1 MKNSIYRILPVLFGF
16 FVMGFCD
23 VAGIATSYVKQDF
36 GLSETMAG
44 FIPSMVFIWFLVL
57 SVPAAVWMN
66 RLGRKRMV
74 QISNAVTFAG
84 MLIPFIHYSYA
95 TCMAGFVFLGVGN
108 TILQVSLNPL
118 LTNVVSGSRLT
129 SMLTAGQVVK
139 AVSSFL
145 GPVLAAF
152 ALNFLGEW
160 QYLFPIYAGITFLS
174 ALWLGAADIPA
185 EAPQHE
191 ASSPGSV
198 FSLLKDRTI
207 LFLFLGIF
215 FIVGTDVGTNTVT
228 PKLLMERA
236 GLPVEQ
242 AGLGASVYFVCRTVG
257 ALLGSFILARM
268 NDVRYFRVNILLA
281 AVSLVCLFLVRHPWA
296 IMAVSGCIGFF
307 CSSIFPVIYGQAI
320 KHRPDKA
327 NEISGLMIM
336 GVCGGAAIPPAM
348 GALTD
353 VMGSQAGS
361 LIAIGVCLVYLTFC
375 AFRLSR
381 S

>member
-108 TILQVSLNPL
+108 TILQVSLHPL
-118 LTNVVSGSRLT
+118 LTNV
-129 SMLTAGQVVK
+129 
-139 AVSSFL
+139 
-145 GPVLAAF
+145 
-152 ALNFLGEW
+152 
-160 QYLFPIYAGITFLS
+160 
-174 ALWLGAADIPA
+174 
-185 EAPQHE
+185 
-191 ASSPGSV
+191 
-198 FSLLKDRTI
+198 
-207 LFLFLGIF
+207 
-215 FIVGTDVGTNTVT
+215 
-228 PKLLMERA
+228 
-236 GLPVEQ
+236 
-242 AGLGASVYFVCRTVG
+242 
-257 ALLGSFILARM
+257 
-268 NDVRYFRVNILLA
+268 
-281 AVSLVCLFLVRHPWA
+281 
-296 IMAVSGCIGFF
+296 VSGCIGFF

-348 GALTD
+348 GPLRMSWVARPAL
-353 VMGSQAGS
+353 S
-361 LIAIGVCLVYLTFC
+361 L
-375 AFRLSR
+375 
-381 S
+381 